1 MYEKIGRE
9 LDKDKNPRL
18 WAAVKQNEAELLRLI
33 GQRQTDPAKALQ
45 ALKASFEL
53 YQKVLTVIS
62 KETAPNHWALLCAEM
77 GHTIVAA
84 LPLLGE
90 DDQKRMRGHAVAAF
104 QAARRLSRRR
114 RLRAG
119 PREARR
125 CSSDGGCRGGRDAL
139 SGPGSGRQEMIARA
153 GTRQS
158 RLGSA
163 ARRANVA
170 GQHWNSLGGR
180 AWTSTAR

>member
-62 KETAPNHWALLCAEM
+62 KETAPNHWAMLCAEM

-90 DDQKRMRGHAVAAF
+90 DDQQANERTCRRRVRGRASATSSPAASG
-104 QAARRLSRRR
+104 RISRSSTVLSRRR
-114 RLRAG
+114 APRRPRRPLRRG
-119 PREARR
+119 P
-125 CSSDGGCRGGRDAL
+125 
-139 SGPGSGRQEMIARA
+139 
-153 GTRQS
+153 
-158 RLGSA
+158 A
-163 ARRANVA
+163 AKK
-170 GQHWNSLGGR
+170 
-180 AWTSTAR
+180 